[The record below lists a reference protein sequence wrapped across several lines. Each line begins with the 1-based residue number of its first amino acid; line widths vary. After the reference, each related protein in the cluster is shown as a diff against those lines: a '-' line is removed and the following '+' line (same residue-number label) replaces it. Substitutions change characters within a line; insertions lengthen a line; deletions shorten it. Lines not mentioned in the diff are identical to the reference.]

1 MRGTPGTQGA
11 AYIPASRALIN
22 KAVYAARVAEAEAGA
37 PGSGSGSG
45 NEKINGS
52 GSGSGKKKS
61 MEAEAEAI
69 KKLPLPDTLLTI
81 HCPLRY

>member
-52 GSGSGKKKS
+52 GSGKKKINRS
-61 MEAEAEAI
+61 GSGSYKSIVVRAAEVEAEAVM
-69 KKLPLPDTLLTI
+69 K
-81 HCPLRY
+81 